1 MKPGFGLGQLVFPKI
16 ASKTHRNLND
26 AFPMPIRII
35 SDAYELHEADMLT
48 YTYHCTLLRAT
59 RNVFLRY
66 ASLPPGSAGS
76 PPTLPLDDDYTTHVH
91 ADNISSFGHR
101 IYVMGKSH
109 LSFDTSLPAFL
120 VFGA

>member
-1 MKPGFGLGQLVFPKI
+1 LGQLIFLKI
-16 ASKTHRNLND
+16 ALKTHRYSND
-26 AFPMPIRII
+26 ALPMPIHVI
-35 SDAYELHEADMLT
+35 SDAKEPLEADMLT
-48 YTYHCTLLRAT
+48 YTYHCTVLRAK
-59 RNVFLRY
+59 RNVFLRS
-66 ASLPPGSAGS
+66 ASLPPGSADS

-120 VFGA
+120 VFFGT

>member
-1 MKPGFGLGQLVFPKI
+1 
-16 ASKTHRNLND
+16 
-26 AFPMPIRII
+26 MPIHVI
-35 SDAYELHEADMLT
+35 SDAKEPLEADMLT
-48 YTYHCTLLRAT
+48 YTYHCTVLRAK
-59 RNVFLRY
+59 RNVFLRS

-76 PPTLPLDDDYTTHVH
+76 PPTLALDDDYTTHVH

-120 VFGA
+120 VFFWDVT